1 MMFSI
6 VQQSLNEDSYTSCLM
21 INKMK
26 VFFSYIRKIIFSII
40 YRLIGTFNGLI
51 MSNSSRVSNKVDIL
65 KDFVNNVTKKK
76 MMKLL
81 EHWDMITLIIP
92 FDTDVKSSLP
102 YSTGSSVCI
111 DLFILI
117 FQKS

>member
-1 MMFSI
+1 
-6 VQQSLNEDSYTSCLM
+6 
-21 INKMK
+21 
-26 VFFSYIRKIIFSII
+26 
-40 YRLIGTFNGLI
+40 
-51 MSNSSRVSNKVDIL
+51 
-65 KDFVNNVTKKK
+65 